1 MKLIKQYKEQL
12 KAHNLKLTDKRLKL
26 IEILEGYDKYLSA
39 KELQQQLVEIFPG
52 ISYDTIYRN
61 LHTLTDIGVLEQTTL
76 DGEMNYKIACSE
88 HHHHHFICERCGE
101 TQVITYCPVDTWQ
114 RELPDV
120 KLNSHKVELY
130 GYCGECR

>member
-1 MKLIKQYKEQL
+1 MIKQYKEQL

-26 IEILEGYDKYLSA
+26 IEIFAEYDKYLSA
-39 KELQQQLVEIFPG
+39 KDIQQQLVEVFPG

-76 DGEMNYKIACSE
+76 ENEMHYKISCTD

-101 TQVITYCPVDTWQ
+101 TQVVTYCPVDKWQ
-114 RELPDV
+114 DELDGV
-120 KLNSHKVELY
+120 TLKSHKVELY

>member
-1 MKLIKQYKEQL
+1 MIKQYKEQL

-26 IEILEGYDKYLSA
+26 IEIFTKYDKYLSA
-39 KELQQQLVEIFPG
+39 KELQQQLVAVYPG

-76 DGEMNYKIACSE
+76 DGEMNYKISCTDD
-88 HHHHHFICERCGE
+88 HHHHFICERCGE
-101 TQVITYCPVDTWQ
+101 TQVITYCPVDKWHD
-114 RELPDV
+114 ELPGV
-120 KLNSHKVELY
+120 QLNSHKVELY